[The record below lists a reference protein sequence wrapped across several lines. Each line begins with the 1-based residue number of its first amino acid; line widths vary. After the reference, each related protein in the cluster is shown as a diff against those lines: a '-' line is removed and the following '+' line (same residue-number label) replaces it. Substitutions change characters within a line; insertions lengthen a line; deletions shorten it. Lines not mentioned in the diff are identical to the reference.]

1 MTTAILS
8 LATLLFG
15 ILFWFLKRRDAQT
28 NDPLEQNRK
37 RYEEIDRDIA
47 TQDSAAAAVHSNSD
61 LDELDRLHRA
71 EAGGAER
78 RPN

>member
-1 MTTAILS
+1 MTTAIIS
-8 LATLLFG
+8 LATLLLG

-47 TQDSAAAAVHSNSD
+47 TQDSAAAALHSNSD
-61 LDELDRLHRA
+61 LDELDRLQHA
-71 EAGGAER
+71 QTGGDQR

>member
-1 MTTAILS
+1 MTAIIS
-8 LATLLFG
+8 LTTLVLG

-28 NDPLEQNRK
+28 NDPLQQNRN

-47 TQDSAAAAVHSNSD
+47 TQNSSAAAVHGSSD
-61 LDELDRLHRA
+61 LDDLERLQRAKSGGDEL
-71 EAGGAER
+71 